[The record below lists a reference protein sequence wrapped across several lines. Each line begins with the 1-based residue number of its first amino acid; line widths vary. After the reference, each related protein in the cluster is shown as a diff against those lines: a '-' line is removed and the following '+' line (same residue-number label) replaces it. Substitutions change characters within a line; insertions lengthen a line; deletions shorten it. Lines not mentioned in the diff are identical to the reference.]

1 MMRKQYSVAAMVACL
16 LTAGLAYGG
25 QAPEPTPAREPSTCD
40 AVPLKV
46 QIVVSRYQGDK
57 KIASLPYVLG
67 VATGSKTSLRMG
79 VEVPVVTTMA
89 GPNMAGPTSYSYRDV
104 GTNIDCYAEM
114 AGAGNHKLMITVSD
128 SSIHLDA
135 SKSPQRETIL
145 ANAPAFR
152 TFNSSFTVLLKDGQT
167 TQYTSATDPVTGEVM
182 KIDVTLNVMR

>member
-1 MMRKQYSVAAMVACL
+1 MRQRVSIVVVIVAGV
-16 LTAGLAYGG
+16 LTAGFAFAG
-25 QAPEPTPAREPSTCD
+25 QAPEPTPVREPST
-40 AVPLKV
+40 AAPVPLKV
-46 QIVVSRYQGDK
+46 QIVLSRYQGDK

-79 VEVPVVTTMA
+79 VEVPVVTTMT
-89 GPNMAGPTSYSYRDV
+89 GPNMAGPTSYTYRDV
-104 GTNIDCYAEM
+104 GTNIDCNAEAAP
-114 AGAGNHKLMITVSD
+114 AGTHKLTITVSD

-135 SKSPQRETIL
+135 AKSPQREMIL